1 MNDPCFHSLVQGA
14 SLYLYIGSHLAPEKY
29 FYLFNTQIV
38 W

>member
-1 MNDPCFHSLVQGA
+1 MQSESDARYKPILI
-14 SLYLYIGSHLAPEKY
+14 YIGSHLAPEKY